1 MKNSVRGLGFH
12 RYSGSVIVLVLFV
25 AALAGGSPV
34 LAHSPIVDA
43 SLSDW
48 CVGAFS
54 NTIPGGGRPG
64 EDRAVKFVCGNC
76 SVSVNLACEVNTDCP
91 AGETCVNTTG
101 AAAKRET
108 AWWDDATD
116 GAVNDLATVVMTED
130 AANLYIAAELW
141 VDPDPES
148 LPFGQIAI
156 DFAPGGLGEWH
167 DPKGVSKL
175 PGRCSVSTDRAC
187 TGVIQ
192 NPANDTNMDGV
203 GDRDCHFCAV
213 SQEPVT
219 PRPRTCG
226 SGCNPLDPTDV
237 CLMTET
243 CVNMGAGGLKPFEGR
258 YSNPR
263 SDPEFLLLFDFSLW
277 LISAGD
283 AVLLM
288 QPGTTIDPTS
298 PWDPVTGCVP
308 DFVGDNDWCDFPPAV
323 NPGASGGS
331 GGPPGSIE
339 VAIPWSAFAGCT
351 GCTPGFAPG
360 VDFRFT
366 MTVLRGTLSLDFT
379 PDGAIEDVL
388 TETVAGVTSLTPDS
402 CSFPA
407 KIGNTACE
415 VSEKYGSADAYIP
428 LAPPLAHEIAV
439 GGRSGTLFMDKIG
452 PSIELDWGTSC
463 SAGDTAYAVYQ
474 GLVGTWY
481 SHLPVAPGLCPNGG
495 ATSTT
500 FVPGADNYYYL
511 VVPTAGSSEGS
522 YGDDSTPAER
532 PVSTAACAPGQV
544 LGNCY

>member
-1 MKNSVRGLGFH
+1 MKNSVLTLGSH
-12 RYSGSVIVLVLFV
+12 RHAGSAVVLVLFA

-34 LAHSPIVDA
+34 LAHSPVVDA
-43 SLSDW
+43 VLSDW

-54 NTIPGGGRPG
+54 NTIPGGGRPT
-64 EDRAVKFVCGNC
+64 EDRTVKFVCGNC
-76 SVSVNLACEVNTDCP
+76 SVTVNLACEVNTDCP
-91 AGETCVNTTG
+91 AGESCVNTTG
-101 AAAKRET
+101 PASKTET

-116 GAVNDLATVVMTED
+116 GAVNDLATVAMTHD
-130 AANLYIAAELW
+130 ATNLYIAAELW

-156 DFAPGGLGEWH
+156 DFAPGGLGLWH

-187 TGVIQ
+187 TGVILD
-192 NPANDTNMDGV
+192 PANDTNMDGI

-213 SQEPVT
+213 SLEPVT

-226 SGCNPLDPTDV
+226 SGCNPLIPADV

-243 CVNMGAGGLKPFEGR
+243 CVNMGAGGLKPFGGR
-258 YSNPR
+258 YSDPR

-277 LISAGD
+277 LVSAGD
-283 AVLLM
+283 AVLLL

-298 PWDPVTGCVP
+298 PWDPVTGCIP

-323 NPGASGGS
+323 DPGASGGS
-331 GGPPGSIE
+331 GGPPGLIE

-351 GCTPGFAPG
+351 I
-360 VDFRFT
+360 
-366 MTVLRGTLSLDFT
+366 LRGTLSLDFT

-388 TETVAGVTSLTPDS
+388 TEVVAGTTTLTRDS
-402 CSFPA
+402 CSFGNR
-407 KIGNTACE
+407 IDNTACE
-415 VSEKYGSADAYIP
+415 LAEKYGSADAYLP
-428 LAPPLAHEIAV
+428 LAPPLVHEIAV
-439 GGRSGTLFMDKIG
+439 GGRSGTLFVDKVG
-452 PSIELDWGTSC
+452 ASIELDWGTSC

-481 SHLPVAPGLCPNGG
+481 SHIPVGGLCPNGG
-495 ATSTT
+495 ATAAT

-511 VVPTAGSSEGS
+511 VVPTAGTSEGS
-522 YGDDSTPAER
+522 YGEDSTPAER
-532 PVSTAACAPGQV
+532 PISTAACAPGQV